1 MRNLFLPKI
10 FVFIYRPETFQH
22 VPTWLNDA
30 KNSARSECSICVVGN
45 KKDLKDSRVIKYNDG
60 AKFCQ
65 ENSKKIHR
73 IIINSYKTLK
83 SFITSL

>member
-1 MRNLFLPKI
+1 MKNFSFFFII
-10 FVFIYRPETFQH
+10 FILRPETFQH

-65 ENSKKIHR
+65 ENSKKK
-73 IIINSYKTLK
+73 IILNI
-83 SFITSL
+83 I